1 MRRKQLQEIG
11 HQQWVWKS
19 WISQRWEVQMEVV
32 AAVAAHEML
41 VVSAVAG
48 EEVGWVPKMQAVME
62 ALMAEVV
69 EAEAQDLLA
78 E

>member
-1 MRRKQLQEIG
+1 MRRNQLQEIG
-11 HQQWVWKS
+11 HQQWGWKS

-32 AAVAAHEML
+32 GVVEAHAML

-48 EEVGWVPKMQAVME
+48 EEVGWVLRMRAVME